1 MRKLIEPLM
10 KDFKVIFFILRLAH
24 RISKTYIFIVITSS
38 VVTAVMPFLNLV
50 MMKLV
55 IDELM
60 GARRIETFVWLVA
73 IVALG
78 NFLLNVISRCL
89 KTKVNVK
96 NEELLNGFDAMVGEK
111 IMSLDFQMIEDPE
124 ILDLKERAL
133 FPIHNQGALYRVIDY
148 SMTLFSTILT
158 MIGLIAMI
166 SMLNPLIILFLFLMA
181 ILTALM
187 NKKAQQV
194 MFKFFQLLIPVNR
207 KFGYFG
213 SLTSDFSYGKDIRLY
228 KMDDLIMNRID
239 DYNHTTLT
247 VFTDLYEVLGKYAA
261 YSEIMM
267 QIQMVFVYLYMVY
280 KVVVKSIGL
289 GDFTMYASAA
299 TQFGQCL
306 SQLLNT
312 YMEMSQMCRYMESY
326 MEFDALKPSTLNG
339 TRKEVKT
346 LTPTI
351 EFKEVSFKYPKSDVY
366 VLDNV
371 NITIEP
377 GEKLSIVGLNGAG
390 KTTFIKLLTRLYE
403 PTSGAIYLN
412 GVNILEY
419 DLKEYLELMSVVFQD
434 FKLLAFSVKENIV
447 FDQVEQGETIIQV
460 LKEAGFE
467 EDLEKLPKG
476 IETPI
481 YKTFE
486 EDGIEFSGGQSQK
499 IAISRAIYKN
509 SPIVILDEPTSALD
523 PIAEYDIYHRFN
535 ELVGDKTTI
544 YISHR
549 LSSCLFCDRIA
560 VFKEGQIVELG
571 THDALMKEQ
580 GLYQEMYAAQAR
592 YYV

>member
-10 KDFKVIFFILRLAH
+10 KDLNVIFFLFRLAH
-24 RISKTYIFIVITSS
+24 QISKTYLPIVITSS
-38 VVTAVMPFLNLV
+38 IVTALMPFLNLV

-55 IDELM
+55 IDELT
-60 GARRIETFVWLVA
+60 GSRRIEVFIWLVG
-73 IVALG
+73 IVVLG
-78 NFLLNVISRCL
+78 NLVLNVTSRCL
-89 KTKVNVK
+89 KTKVEIK

-111 IMSLDFQMIEDPE
+111 IMSLDFQMIEDPK

-133 FPIHNQGALYRVIDY
+133 FPIHNQGAMYRVMEY
-148 SMTLFSTILT
+148 SITLFSTILT

-166 SMLNPLIILFLFLMA
+166 SMLNPLMILFLFLMA
-181 ILTALM
+181 ILSAFI

-194 MFKFFQLLIPVNR
+194 MFKFYQLLIPVNR
-207 KFGYFG
+207 KFSYFG
-213 SLTSDFSYGKDIRLY
+213 NLTSDFSYGKEIRLY
-228 KMDDLIMNRID
+228 KMDDLIMDRIE

-247 VFTDLYEVLGKYAA
+247 VFTDLYEVLGRYAA
-261 YSEIMM
+261 YSEVMM
-267 QIQMVFVYLYMVY
+267 QIQIVFVYLYMVY

-306 SQLLNT
+306 SQILNT
-312 YMEMSQMCRYMESY
+312 YMELSQMCRYMESY
-326 MEFDALKPSTLNG
+326 IEFDALKPSVLSGKETDVPMDNLTL
-339 TRKEVKT
+339 
-346 LTPTI
+346 
-351 EFKEVSFKYPKSDVY
+351 EFKNVSFKYPKSEVN
-366 VLDNV
+366 VLNNV
-371 NITIEP
+371 NVTILP
-377 GEKLSIVGLNGAG
+377 GEKLSIVGLNGAA

-403 PTSGAIYLN
+403 PTEGAIYLN

-419 DLKEYLELMSVVFQD
+419 DLKEYLALMSVVFQD
-434 FKLLAFSVKENIV
+434 FKLFAFSVKDNIV
-447 FDQVEQGETIIQV
+447 FNQVEKDETIIEV
-460 LKEAGFE
+460 LREAGFE
-467 EDLEKLPKG
+467 KDLANLPKG

-486 EDGIEFSGGQSQK
+486 EDGVEFSGGQSQK

-523 PIAEYDIYHRFN
+523 PMTEYDIYHRFN
-535 ELVGDKTTI
+535 ELVGAKTTI

-560 VFKEGQIVELG
+560 VFKDGQIVELG
-571 THDALMKEQ
+571 THDDLMKEG
-580 GLYQEMYAAQAR
+580 GLYQEMYQAQAQ
-592 YYV
+592 YYI